1 MIWQNKWRSGNYLEY
16 YFRKWKF
23 FNISWILIFW
33 KILSYH
39 RSILYCSVRNNFR
52 IKYCCIRG
60 IKRLQRKIMILLTGI
75 SRTRFTASIWKK
87 NWIFARKFRTF
98 VLDVTTMDSRYDS
111 SFLLHL
117 KARCI
122 YRCLKYIYIHI

>member
-1 MIWQNKWRSGNYLEY
+1 
-16 YFRKWKF
+16 
-23 FNISWILIFW
+23 
-33 KILSYH
+33 
-39 RSILYCSVRNNFR
+39 
-52 IKYCCIRG
+52 
-60 IKRLQRKIMILLTGI
+60 MILLTGI

-122 YRCLKYIYIHI
+122 YRCLKNIYIYIYKTVTYNNFYATMRKKIYKYLFTAKTKFKISRKQSLRLIIIQILTNANTLFSFSKLCKFL